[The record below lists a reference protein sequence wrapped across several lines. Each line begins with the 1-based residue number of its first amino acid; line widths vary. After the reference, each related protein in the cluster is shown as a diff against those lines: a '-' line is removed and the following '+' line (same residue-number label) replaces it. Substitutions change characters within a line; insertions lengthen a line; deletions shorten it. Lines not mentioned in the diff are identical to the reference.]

1 MAGYLELHGFSEA
14 KKREQADL
22 VLINTCGVR
31 QSAEDR
37 IYGLIPRIRK
47 ENPEVKVVLAGCLSE
62 REDIIKKLK
71 DRVDIWLPIMELPHL
86 INKLEISHRIAGSR
100 MRGSRKLEDN
110 YLSFIPKYK
119 SKLSAFVPIG
129 NGCDNFCAYCVV
141 PYARGR
147 EVYRDVNEILDEVR
161 DLVKNEYKEITLIAQ
176 NVNSYRYD
184 ANLRINSNQRI
195 VSKILSFP
203 NLLRLVNDIAGD
215 FWIRFATSHPKDLS
229 DELINTIAECDKVCE
244 HIHLPVQAGDDEILR
259 AMNRKYTIDGYKQL
273 INIIRKKIPRVA
285 VTTDVIV
292 GFPGESKE
300 RFNNTVRLFEE
311 IKFDMAYI
319 SQYSPRPGTAAAN
332 LKDNLPKDEKKR
344 REKIL
349 AEVLSKT
356 ALENNKKYL
365 GRMTE
370 VMVEGK
376 DRKGEW
382 HGKTRTNK
390 NVKVKS
396 KKFEVRS
403 SLIGKIVKVQIT
415 EVMDFGMTGDC
426 VENID

>member
-1 MAGYLELHGFSEA
+1 
-14 KKREQADL
+14 
-22 VLINTCGVR
+22 
-31 QSAEDR
+31 
-37 IYGLIPRIRK
+37 
-47 ENPEVKVVLAGCLSE
+47 
-62 REDIIKKLK
+62 
-71 DRVDIWLPIMELPHL
+71 
-86 INKLEISHRIAGSR
+86 
-100 MRGSRKLEDN
+100 
-110 YLSFIPKYK
+110 
-119 SKLSAFVPIG
+119 
-129 NGCDNFCAYCVV
+129 
-141 PYARGR
+141 
-147 EVYRDVNEILDEVR
+147 
-161 DLVKNEYKEITLIAQ
+161 
-176 NVNSYRYD
+176 
-184 ANLRINSNQRI
+184 
-195 VSKILSFP
+195 
-203 NLLRLVNDIAGD
+203 VNDIAGD